1 VRGERLFVPVED
13 RANRAVTDGM
23 RRDLQPRSSANATTA
38 VISSGSQ
45 FMWPLQEGLLA
56 NGSSIAAPRTALP
69 SPRRERLVHRRAANG
84 SSIAAPASPSS
95 MFAAALSQRTA
106 A

>member
-1 VRGERLFVPVED
+1 MRGERLFVPVED

-45 FMWPLQEGLLA
+45 FMWPLQKGLLA
-56 NGSSIAAPRTALP
+56 SSSSFAGVAVVDVRFCPQPAYGGLRP
-69 SPRRERLVHRRAANG
+69 ANIG
-84 SSIAAPASPSS
+84 
-95 MFAAALSQRTA
+95 
-106 A
+106 